1 MPRRDIALR
10 SFAAPSALSLG
21 RWRPGRSAWR
31 LETPPG
37 PSVSSQSPPAS
48 ELGAKTRPVRHSLR
62 TSVVYTAGV
71 PPGRSL
77 IFAIQAFVQLE
88 KRDKKI
94 EKMPSVVMGRVRP
107 VDEVAVQD
115 NWWQLN
121 GHASDWTGLDKTGH
135 TRTHAHARS
144 HHSDARAAPSSQS
157 TPGAWI
163 EATQGKTGPA
173 VPQTPL
179 PQPRRSTAGPA
190 ASPRKAWTLPVP
202 AVAPAELVS
211 REPTPGHYGFR
222 SSIENPTTAHLTSP
236 GFPGAFDAVQPLD
249 AVIGT

>member
-1 MPRRDIALR
+1 
-10 SFAAPSALSLG
+10 
-21 RWRPGRSAWR
+21 
-31 LETPPG
+31 
-37 PSVSSQSPPAS
+37 
-48 ELGAKTRPVRHSLR
+48 
-62 TSVVYTAGV
+62 
-71 PPGRSL
+71 
-77 IFAIQAFVQLE
+77 
-88 KRDKKI
+88 
-94 EKMPSVVMGRVRP
+94 MPSVVMGRVRP

-121 GHASDWTGLDKTGH
+121 GHASDMTGQDRTGLD
-135 TRTHAHARS
+135 THARMHTFAPLP
-144 HHSDARAAPSSQS
+144 SDARAAPSSQS

-173 VPQTPL
+173 LPQTPL

-190 ASPRKAWTLPVP
+190 ASPRQAWTLPVP